1 MTTVSED
8 IPAVER
14 VLIDGIE
21 QGLVAVLQIIIVASF
36 MFYADATLAWT
47 AMLPMPLLALGAV
60 LYTKSAR
67 DRHRKVRTA
76 SSGMNSLLHDNV
88 SGMRQ
93 IKAYAMEKEEH
104 ARFNESSGAL
114 KNATLHLMHVWSIY
128 RPRHHERKHE
138 TGRFDGLFAPRAA
151 FLRSHRA
158 APQPEPARP
167 GRTRGR

>member
-21 QGLVAVLQIIIVASF
+21 QGLVAVLQIVIVAGF

-47 AMLPMPLLALGAV
+47 AMLPMPFLALGAV

-76 SSGMNSLLHDNV
+76 SSGIGPLYPSDPADQPTPFTPR
-88 SGMRQ
+88 G
-93 IKAYAMEKEEH
+93 Y
-104 ARFNESSGAL
+104 
-114 KNATLHLMHVWSIY
+114 HVTSDIT
-128 RPRHHERKHE
+128 K
-138 TGRFDGLFAPRAA
+138 
-151 FLRSHRA
+151 
-158 APQPEPARP
+158 
-167 GRTRGR
+167 